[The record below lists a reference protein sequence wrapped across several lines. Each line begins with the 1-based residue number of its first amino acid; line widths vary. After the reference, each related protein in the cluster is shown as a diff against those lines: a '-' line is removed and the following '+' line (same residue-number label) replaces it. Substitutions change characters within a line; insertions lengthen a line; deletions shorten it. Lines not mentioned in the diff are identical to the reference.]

1 MEKLILIN
9 LLEPP
14 EVKFAD
20 WIEISKQFT
29 VTLSVAWQTL
39 LWLYKRE
46 QESKYTIHVCT
57 SIAKPSTSRNPRDQK
72 EKGIF
77 QGAYR
82 KIPKISPGAY
92 IFQRPFLKGLFLE
105 GLLFGR
111 AYLRREICISKSIG
125 LVS

>member
-39 LWLYKRE
+39 LWLCKRE
-46 QESKYTIHVCT
+46 QESKYTVQVQVQPNLPQAEILGT
-57 SIAKPSTSRNPRDQK
+57 
-72 EKGIF
+72 
-77 QGAYR
+77 R
-82 KIPKISPGAY
+82 K
-92 IFQRPFLKGLFLE
+92 
-105 GLLFGR
+105 
-111 AYLRREICISKSIG
+111 
-125 LVS
+125 

>member
-20 WIEISKQFT
+20 WIEISKQFI

-46 QESKYTIHVCT
+46 QESKYTVHVQVY
-57 SIAKPSTSRNPRDQK
+57 IAKPSTSRNPRDQK
-72 EKGIF
+72 EKGIL

-82 KIPKISPGAY
+82 KIPKISPGA
-92 IFQRPFLKGLFLE
+92 FFFFKGPFWG
-105 GLLFGR
+105 
-111 AYLRREICISKSIG
+111 AYFWSG
-125 LVS
+125 F

>member
-46 QESKYTIHVCT
+46 QESKYTVHV
-57 SIAKPSTSRNPRDQK
+57 Q
-72 EKGIF
+72 
-77 QGAYR
+77 
-82 KIPKISPGAY
+82 
-92 IFQRPFLKGLFLE
+92 
-105 GLLFGR
+105 
-111 AYLRREICISKSIG
+111 
-125 LVS
+125 V